1 MKMDNHQTFEEN
13 LARLEKIISQLEEGD
28 VPLADSLALFEEG
41 VQLVR
46 RCSQQLE
53 GAEARIAIL
62 TSKEKEG
69 EMQIDPFEKADE

>member
-1 MKMDNHQTFEEN
+1 MDNHQTFEEN

-69 EMQIDPFEKADE
+69 EMQIDPFETADE

>member
-69 EMQIDPFEKADE
+69 EMQIDPFETADE

>member
-28 VPLADSLALFEEG
+28 VHWQILWLCSKRGTARSPLFPAIG
-41 VQLVR
+41 
-46 RCSQQLE
+46 

-62 TSKEKEG
+62 TSKRKG
-69 EMQIDPFEKADE
+69 ECRLTLLRLADE

>member
-41 VQLVR
+41 YSSFAAVPSNWREPKLVLR
-46 RCSQQLE
+46 Y
-53 GAEARIAIL
+53 
-62 TSKEKEG
+62 
-69 EMQIDPFEKADE
+69 